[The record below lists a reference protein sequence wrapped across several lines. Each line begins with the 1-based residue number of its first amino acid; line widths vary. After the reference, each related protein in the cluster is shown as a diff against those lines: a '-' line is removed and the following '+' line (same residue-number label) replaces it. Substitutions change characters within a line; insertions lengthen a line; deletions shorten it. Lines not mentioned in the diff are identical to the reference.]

1 MNFLILSGFLILQEF
16 FQEFHSIF
24 WMKIAEFHNKIF
36 EFFHEI
42 FSLNNW
48 ILQFF
53 SLHWMGFIIIPPT
66 TILSKWSWKERSN
79 TKSIRIRI
87 WNCKLSCIPFRP
99 IFRTLRI
106 KNRAQ
111 NSLQFRGFHS
121 RLRWN
126 NFWIFGLYRECRS
139 IFGIIISSQV
149 CQMFIF
155 CQKVK
160 SEKL

>member
-1 MNFLILSGFLILQEF
+1 MK
-16 FQEFHSIF
+16 IF
-24 WMKIAEFHNKIF
+24 WISHQIT
-36 EFFHEI
+36 
-42 FSLNNW
+42 FS
-48 ILQFF
+48 

-87 WNCKLSCIPFRP
+87 WNCKLSCIPFCA
-99 IFRTLRI
+99 IFRTLWI

-111 NSLQFRGFHS
+111 NSLQFWSFHS

-126 NFWIFGLYRECRS
+126 HFWIFGLYRECRS

-160 SEKL
+160 SEKLFEKCQNWPFLVEKIGEIKPFPQ